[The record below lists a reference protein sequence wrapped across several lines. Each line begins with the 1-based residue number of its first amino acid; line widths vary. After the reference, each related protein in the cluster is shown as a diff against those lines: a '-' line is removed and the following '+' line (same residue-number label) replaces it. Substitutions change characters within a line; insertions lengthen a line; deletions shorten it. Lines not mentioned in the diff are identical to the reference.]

1 MWLKADNGALNNGN
15 PAESGDDVTIWED
28 LSGARSNN
36 ATNNDEISAPIYHHD
51 STNHMNYNPTLNF
64 DGTGSGLNFGSDYV
78 FPDGGI
84 IDLGIVLG
92 SALGFKSFKGMTF
105 FTVQKPMSTDPN
117 KNLQFIYDIGSYDL
131 DGFGSV
137 YNHNSSM
144 FYSPEGT
151 VGTVIT
157 GTLNSLFD
165 ILIWILGSS
174 NVSNTNTSG
183 LVSHSYGN
191 NQSISRTSVVT
202 GADILGVLLGG
213 AAKSANINGSN
224 YYSAS
229 NFSLIQ
235 LNLNSILGASE
246 HYGYSGPFTIG
257 RQSRDTAFYNNNTR
271 AFEGQIAEVIGY
283 TGVLTDA
290 ETNRIESYLALKY
303 GITLNFGG
311 TENGNYTSSDG
322 STIWDASTATAIY
335 QNDII
340 GIARDD
346 NSGLLQKQSHTQDDS
361 VRIYLSNL
369 DSTNS
374 ANQGNFP
381 NDKAFVIVGS
391 NGDNLYSSSSF
402 SEKPPG
408 LYSRIDREWR
418 IQTNNF
424 SDSFSLDIT
433 LNSFATANGVDPS
446 DLYVLVDSDGDFTN
460 ATCFNSTDGIDFSVS
475 GNTLTVAGLDTSII
489 PNNSTNFFTV
499 GSGSG
504 NTPLPVSFKDFY
516 LNENQ
521 ESNIEISWET
531 YTEKNND
538 YFTVYH
544 STDGVN
550 WKTVQKIKSKGYSE
564 NLTFYSI
571 LDKTPEEGINFYKL
585 EQTDLNGENT
595 ELAIDEIEVTNEING
610 LMAYPT
616 PTIDKLHI
624 KGEITISEK
633 SVLINAGGII
643 LPLPEITKVKDGH
656 YILDLSHLSKG
667 VYLLQTEK
675 GTIRILKK

>member
-1 MWLKADNGALNNGN
+1 MWLKADNGVLSNGN

-28 LSGARSNN
+28 LSGARSTD
-36 ATNNDEISAPIYHHD
+36 ATNNDEISSPIFHHD
-51 STNHMNYNPTLNF
+51 SSNHMNYNPTLNF
-64 DGTGSGLNFGSDYV
+64 DGTGSGLNYGSDYV

-84 IDLGIVLG
+84 IDLGILG
-92 SALGFKSFKGMTF
+92 SALGFKSFKGMTI
-105 FTVQKPMSTDPN
+105 FTVQKPMSTNAN

-137 YNHNSSM
+137 FNANSSM

-151 VGTVIT
+151 VGTVIN
-157 GTLNSLFD
+157 GTLNSLID
-165 ILIWILGSS
+165 ILFWILGSS

-183 LVSHSYGN
+183 LINHSYGN

-213 AAKSANINGSN
+213 AEKSANINGSN
-224 YYSAS
+224 YYTAS

-246 HYGYSGPFTIG
+246 HYNYSGPFTIG
-257 RQSRDTAFYNNNTR
+257 RQSRDIDFNNNNTR

-283 TGVLTDA
+283 TGVLNDQ
-290 ETNRIESYLALKY
+290 EINRIESYLALKY

-311 TENGNYTSSDG
+311 TENGNYTASDG
-322 STIWDASTATAIY
+322 STIWDASAATAMY

-346 NSGLLQKQSHTQDDS
+346 DSGLLQKQSHTQDDS
-361 VRIYLSNL
+361 VRIYLSAL

-374 ANQGNFP
+374 ANQGSFP

-391 NGDNLYSSSSF
+391 NGDNLYSSSSN

-408 LYSRIDREWR
+408 LFSRIDREWR
-418 IQTNNF
+418 IQTYNF
-424 SDSFSLDIT
+424 TDSFSLDIT

-460 ATCFNSTDGIDFSVS
+460 ATSFNSSNGIDFSLS
-475 GNTLTVAGLDTSII
+475 GNTLTVSGLDTSII
-489 PNNSTNFFTV
+489 PNNSTSFLTV

-516 LNENQ
+516 LHETPNSEV
-521 ESNIEISWET
+521 EISWET
-531 YTEKNND
+531 LTEKNND
-538 YFTVYH
+538 HFTIYH
-544 STDGVN
+544 SINGVN
-550 WKTVQKIKSKGYSE
+550 WKARFKIKAQGYSE
-564 NLTFYSI
+564 NLKKYNI
-571 LDKTPEEGINFYKL
+571 LDSLPELGLNYYKL
-585 EQTDLNGENT
+585 VQTDLDGKRI
-595 ELAIDEIEVTNEING
+595 ELAVKQIFINPG
-610 LMAYPT
+610 SQDYVAYPT
-616 PTIDKLHI
+616 PTVDKLHI
-624 KGEITISEK
+624 KGNFEISEK
-633 SVLINAGGII
+633 AVLVNAGGVI
-643 LPLPEITKVKDGH
+643 LPLPEITKVNEEY
-656 YILDLSHLSKG
+656 YILHLSHLSKG
-667 VYLLQTEK
+667 IYLLKTEK
-675 GTIRILKK
+675 GTIRILKM